1 MTLHL
6 ALVLSMLAPPS
17 EEAARAA
24 FNAGELER
32 ALELYL
38 ERAKDPDVHPPD
50 ALAGAHDCLR
60 ALHRETQD
68 IEHLCRALDLA
79 RTVRARDV
87 FVDDD
92 ERAFWAELEAQ
103 DAALAGD
110 ACPASPLPDATPED
124 SQSGTKAS
132 GEDVSVTAAIDGES
146 VAAPENKTEG
156 PAPLPVLK
164 DSPRPRRPQGRLIGG
179 SVLSAVGVG
188 LLGGM
193 AGALAN
199 RERADA
205 TIATITANAI
215 AEDRDFTPAERA
227 AVHEADRRYTR
238 LDATW
243 PALLAAGSVSLITGL
258 AVMLAPN
265 RQASRIRARAGGA
278 GLVYSF

>member
-87 FVDDD
+87 FVDND

-110 ACPASPLPDATPED
+110 ACPASPLPDATPKD
-124 SQSGTKAS
+124 PQSASQAP
-132 GEDVSVTAAIDGES
+132 GEDGSVTATLNGEE
-146 VAAPENKTEG
+146 APKVKAEG
-156 PAPLPVLK
+156 PAPPPVLK
-164 DSPRPRRPQGRLIGG
+164 DSPRPRRPQGRIIGG
-179 SVLSAVGVG
+179 SVLTAVGVG

-199 RERADA
+199 RERADVM
-205 TIATITANAI
+205 IATITANAI
-215 AEDRDFTPAERA
+215 AEDREFTPAERVD
-227 AVHEADRRYTR
+227 VHEADRRFTR

-258 AVMLAPN
+258 AVMLAPK
-265 RQASRIRARAGGA
+265 RQASRIQARASGA

>member
-38 ERAKDPDVHPPD
+38 ERAEDPDVHPPD

-68 IEHLCRALDLA
+68 VEHLCRALDLA
-79 RTVRARDV
+79 RAVRARDV

-92 ERAFWAELEAQ
+92 ERAFWAELEAK

-110 ACPASPLPDATPED
+110 ACPVPPLPAGTPED
-124 SQSGTKAS
+124 PQPGTETP
-132 GEDVSVTAAIDGES
+132 GEDGPAASHGES
-146 VAAPENKTEG
+146 EGAPKSKAEG

-164 DSPRPRRPQGRLIGG
+164 DSPLPRRPRDRIIGG
-179 SVLSAVGVG
+179 SVLTAVGVG

-193 AGALAN
+193 AGALAS
-199 RERADA
+199 REQADA
-205 TIATITANAI
+205 TIAAITGNAI
-215 AEDRDFTPAERA
+215 AEDREFTPAERA

-265 RQASRIRARAGGA
+265 REPSRARVRASGA